1 MKQKTVW
8 ILLSLLTLLF
18 FVGCTV
24 GTGTEADSTSLPP
37 ATLAVATAVPTTI
50 PEATDPARPTPA
62 ASPEVESVP
71 TLEEDTAVT
80 GEVPEAIMTAVY
92 EDLATTQNISQEAI
106 SVIRAEEIIWSD
118 GSLGCP
124 EPGQLYTQAVVDG
137 YWIVLGANGR
147 TYDYHA
153 AETGY
158 FVLCQNKL
166 PVPPAGT
173 PTS

>member
-1 MKQKTVW
+1 MKQIKIWT
-8 ILLSLLTLLF
+8 LLSLLALLF
-18 FVGCTV
+18 SVGCTV
-24 GTGTEADSTSLPP
+24 GNGTEADSTSLPP
-37 ATLAVATAVPTTI
+37 GTSAVATAVPTTDL
-50 PEATDPARPTPA
+50 EATDPARPTPA

-71 TLEEDTAVT
+71 TLEGTAVT

-92 EDLATTQNISQEAI
+92 EDLATTQNVSQEAI
-106 SVIRAEEIIWSD
+106 TVTRAEAIIWSD

-124 EPGQLYTQAVVDG
+124 EPGQVYTQALVNG
-137 YWIVLGANGR
+137 YWIVLAVNGR

-158 FVLCQNKL
+158 FILCQNKL

>member
-1 MKQKTVW
+1 MKQAKIWTW
-8 ILLSLLTLLF
+8 LSLLTLLF
-18 FVGCTV
+18 SVGCAV
-24 GTGTEADSTSLPP
+24 GSGTETDSTSLPP
-37 ATLAVATAVPTTI
+37 GTVATAVPTTI
-50 PEATDPARPTPA
+50 PDATTPARPTPA
-62 ASPEVESVP
+62 ASPEVDSVP

-92 EDLATTQNISQEAI
+92 EDLATTQNVSQEAI
-106 SVIRAEEIIWSD
+106 TVTRAEAIIWSD

-124 EPGQLYTQAVVDG
+124 EPGQVYTQALVDG
-137 YWIVLGANGR
+137 YWIVLAVNGR

-158 FVLCQNKL
+158 FILCQNKL

>member
-1 MKQKTVW
+1 MKQKLWT
-8 ILLSLLTLLF
+8 LLSLLALLIS
-18 FVGCTV
+18 VGCTA
-24 GTGTEADSTSLPP
+24 GNGTEADSTSLPP
-37 ATLAVATAVPTTI
+37 ATLAVDTAVPSTV
-50 PEATDPARPTPA
+50 PEATQPGRPTPA
-62 ASPEVESVP
+62 ASPEVERVP
-71 TLEEDTAVT
+71 PLEGTAVV

-92 EDLATTQNISQEAI
+92 EDLAATQNVSKEII
-106 SVIRAEEIIWSD
+106 TVTRAEAIIWSD

-124 EPGQLYTQAVVDG
+124 QPGQVYTQALVSG
-137 YWIVLGANGR
+137 YWIVLEVNGR
-147 TYDYHA
+147 SYDYHA